1 MLAACSLASGL
12 DGSFRCRPLLVG
24 CSRSVCRG
32 ATLGRALIEA
42 SGTVQMGTSSMTQ
55 KPHREGEV
63 FFALG
68 ELADGF
74 LTQHLAN
81 RTLFQSRDM
90 M

>member
-1 MLAACSLASGL
+1 M
-12 DGSFRCRPLLVG
+12 
-24 CSRSVCRG
+24 SRRG
-32 ATLGRALIEA
+32 ELCGVTLGRALIEA
-42 SGTVQMGTSSMTQ
+42 LVPPRGTPSITQ